1 MANNFVFN
9 DSLPVAPLKIAALES
24 CRELAAKVNDH
35 IVRFRR
41 NDMEELNTCFKAG
54 AYKAT
59 LILAGSILEAFLI
72 DWLSEINGT
81 NYFKEEYYVFDKRTN
96 QKRRAN
102 LIDYI
107 DSINEIE
114 RPEWIKE
121 ANMAHTIRQKRNL
134 VHAKLGINSNEVNKN
149 TCRMV
154 IDYLKNIILK
164 RAQITSKDRCA
175 DYSENSVY

>member
-1 MANNFVFN
+1 
-9 DSLPVAPLKIAALES
+9 
-24 CRELAAKVNDH
+24 
-35 IVRFRR
+35 
-41 NDMEELNTCFKAG
+41 MEELNTCFRVG

-72 DWLSEINGT
+72 DWLSEINKV
-81 NYFKEEYYVFDKRTN
+81 NYFKEEYYVIDKRTK
-96 QKRRAN
+96 QKRKAN

-107 DSINEIE
+107 DSINDIE

-134 VHAKLGINSNEVNKN
+134 VHAKLGINSDEVNEN

-154 IDYLKNIILK
+154 INYLKNIILK
-164 RAQITSKDRCA
+164 RAQITHKDN
-175 DYSENSVY
+175 YMGYMNNSVF